1 MHTQGGMQPIH
12 SAATNGHTDAINT
25 LVQKYGVDPQEADVC
40 IHATNVVHIKQL
52 LTYCRVVMYIV
63 MKQ

>member
-12 SAATNGHTDAINT
+12 SAATNGHTDVIST

-40 IHATNVVHIKQL
+40 IHATNVVCIKHL
-52 LTYCRVVMYIV
+52 LTWGSYIIV